1 MQTMINS
8 TQIEELKKQIAQ
20 FPDDPTTLVQLG
32 DLYVESGKKHEAIE
46 FYKKA
51 LRLDPANLGL
61 QVNLDRINRENQKTL
76 IFSDDRVGTGYISQF
91 LTMEIPVVF
100 QVLIS
105 LISFFIVLILA
116 TLQEWRINELVWSL
130 WISSLSIGYTFLIS
144 AIVAKAIHRGM
155 AHSEI
160 VLPGVQKWLS
170 HPLIGWIIAI
180 VGGIYTIAFFTVHF
194 GGFHFVH
201 GIFLNLFFP
210 IQEVSQ
216 GDLPN
221 FFIIIKTCL
230 TTFWPVILL
239 SMLMQIKNFQ
249 QIILFP
255 EKDLLAMPYKNVVK
269 MHISIILFAF
279 LSKARVNDIILPYLL
294 ILYFFPFQAVINY
307 FKNRKTEQIADLN
320 G

>member
-1 MQTMINS
+1 MINS
-8 TQIEELKKQIAQ
+8 TQIEDLKIKLAQ
-20 FPDDPTTLVQLG
+20 FPDDPTTFVQLG
-32 DLYVESGKKHEAIE
+32 DLYAESGKKQEAIE